1 MHRPVVLLTADAART
16 RSVRVIGILLL
27 GAILLGGCAQGPIGQ
42 SSATLNITVSI
53 LPQRTFVQRIGGD
66 HVEVNVMVSPGESPA
81 TYEPSPAQL
90 RALSEADAYVSIGVP
105 FEQAWLDRIASGNAE
120 MMMVDTTEGIQR
132 MGGPE
137 NPDPHIWLSP
147 RLVKIQAETI
157 YEALAKLDAAHA
169 KDFQD
174 NLNAFLADI
183 DALDAEIRE
192 TLAGVEQRSFI
203 VFHPS
208 WGYFAR
214 DYGLEMMPIEV
225 GGQEASAA
233 ELAEMIARAREEGIK
248 VIFAQPEFS
257 TEAAETIADEIGGE
271 VLLISPLAEDWLAN
285 MRRVA
290 DTLARQLGS

>member
-27 GAILLGGCAQGPIGQ
+27 GALLLGGCAQGPIGQ
-42 SSATLNITVSI
+42 SSATLKITVSI
-53 LPQRTFVQRIGGD
+53 LPQRTFVQRIGGE

-147 RLVKIQAETI
+147 RLVKVQAETI
-157 YEALAKLDAAHA
+157 YAALAKLDAAHA